1 MEVEAGL
8 RSLPGVPG
16 PGPRSHLD
24 GAQGEELKV
33 EGEEQEQEGE
43 EGLQGQGGRLATGPS
58 LQLEA
63 GEARGE
69 LSSRAPCPGPTWR

>member
-8 RSLPGVPG
+8 RSLAGVPG

-33 EGEEQEQEGE
+33 EGEEQEGE

-63 GEARGE
+63 REARGE